1 MFKCFTL
8 TACSALIEL
17 QDVTKTATNLWSF
30 FSGNA
35 TFFAGKIRFVVPFIL
50 RHWGSR
56 CIYLYI
62 LHLFIYLFIYLFIH
76 SFILYIWLHLTI
88 RTSRRHWNA
97 GNWMEDISRLFR
109 HLKAVEVGQL
119 WDVLEVKQ
127 QLLLGPHYF
136 KNNMKLNGWE
146 SSLPWTWEL

>member
-1 MFKCFTL
+1 MLPFLPVKSVSLYLLFCDIGVRGVYIYIYIFT
-8 TACSALIEL
+8 
-17 QDVTKTATNLWSF
+17 
-30 FSGNA
+30 
-35 TFFAGKIRFVVPFIL
+35 
-50 RHWGSR
+50 
-56 CIYLYI
+56 
-62 LHLFIYLFIYLFIH
+62 FIYLSIYLFIH

-136 KNNMKLNGWE
+136 KNNMKLNG
-146 SSLPWTWEL
+146 

>member
-1 MFKCFTL
+1 ML
-8 TACSALIEL
+8 
-17 QDVTKTATNLWSF
+17 
-30 FSGNA
+30 
-35 TFFAGKIRFVVPFIL
+35 PFLPVKSVSLYLLFCDIGV
-50 RHWGSR
+50 RGVY
-56 CIYLYI
+56 IYI
-62 LHLFIYLFIYLFIH
+62 TFIYLSIYVFIH
-76 SFILYIWLHLTI
+76 SFILYIWLHLTIRTLYIWLHLTI

-136 KNNMKLNGWE
+136 KNNMKLNG
-146 SSLPWTWEL
+146 